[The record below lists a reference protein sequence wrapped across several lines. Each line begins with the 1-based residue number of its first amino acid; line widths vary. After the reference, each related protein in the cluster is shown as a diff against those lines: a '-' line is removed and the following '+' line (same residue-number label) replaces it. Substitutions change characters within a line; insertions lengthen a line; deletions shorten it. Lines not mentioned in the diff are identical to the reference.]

1 MLTDSNSSKI
11 ALLPTSKTLEPTK
24 QNIIKKIYSSPK
36 LPLAVYREVVAHLRQ
51 VEGVEAGLIN
61 KPLQGGDEPFDYDAS
76 QIKALWL
83 TYETDDS
90 SEKVTQIQMI
100 LDFYAQRYDSWQ
112 LLDR

>member
-1 MLTDSNSSKI
+1 M
-11 ALLPTSKTLEPTK
+11 LPTSKTLESTK

-51 VEGVEAGLIN
+51 VEEVDAGLIS

-83 TYETDDS
+83 TYDTDGNSETAS
-90 SEKVTQIQMI
+90 QIQMI
-100 LDFYAQRYDSWQ
+100 LDFYGQRYQSWQ
-112 LLDR
+112 QLDR